1 MWTLGFGKWDLRELP
16 SSFLKRK
23 ESKVR
28 GENSDFAWTHG
39 KWRGKVLEVLVILRK
54 VKEETRWNL
63 LNAWPAKSW
72 SLGLINMQDTLALH
86 VLNFNW
92 LHVGEI
98 STILSHASCLIK
110 TPRMYLIT

>member
-1 MWTLGFGKWDLRELP
+1 M
-16 SSFLKRK
+16 
-23 ESKVR
+23 
-28 GENSDFAWTHG
+28 
-39 KWRGKVLEVLVILRK
+39 EVLVILRK

-63 LNAWPAKSW
+63 LIAWPAKSW

>member
-1 MWTLGFGKWDLRELP
+1 MWTRGFDKGDLRE
-16 SSFLKRK
+16 FLALSLREKREK
-23 ESKVR
+23 WMR
-28 GENSDFAWTHG
+28 NSDLCTRG

-63 LNAWPAKSW
+63 LIAWPAKSW